1 MAYRKRATS
10 VELEKAQNRLAGMK
24 LFETTINFGRGL
36 TEADYT
42 TKIDEVNTLTQSYN
56 TLLTQADAVATQL
69 DIAERELAELSK
81 RFINVVGAKYGF
93 DSVEFEKVGGLRMSD
108 YRRSSKKVAT
118 TSTNNQHT

>member
-1 MAYRKRATS
+1 MAYKKRATS
-10 VELEKAQNRLAGMK
+10 VEQEKGQNRLAGMK

-56 TLLTQADAVATQL
+56 ALLTQADGIATQL
-69 DIAERELAELSK
+69 DIAERELAEMSK
-81 RFINVVGAKYGF
+81 RFLNAVGAKYGF

-108 YRRSSKKVAT
+108 YRRASKKVAT
-118 TSTNNQHT
+118 NSTNNQHT